1 MTCGPHSPRRD
12 VRPGLGYHAG
22 VTVSSTR
29 PHPPAPDTTRA
40 RILTEAARLFV
51 ASGYHGVSMREV
63 AAAVGVTK
71 PALYHHYADK
81 EALFLAMLD
90 GTLTGLARLVA
101 HAGTQVGVRAQLG
114 TLVGDLLASAPEQR
128 VGLQLAGELRHVSPG
143 RRAAFENDYRRVWMG
158 GLNGLIEAAVA
169 RGELRGDLPPGV
181 LTRALLALLY
191 PLVTGAPPSD
201 PAGTARGLLGIYL
214 DGAAGQP
221 AMHSFPEN
229 KES

>member
-1 MTCGPHSPRRD
+1 MT
-12 VRPGLGYHAG
+12 A
-22 VTVSSTR
+22 SSTR
-29 PHPPAPDTTRA
+29 LPPPAPDTTRA

-101 HAGTQVGVRAQLG
+101 HAETQAGVRAQLG

-128 VGLQLAGELRHVSPG
+128 VGLQLAGELRHVSPE
-143 RRAAFENDYRRVWMG
+143 RRAAFENEYRRVWMG
-158 GLNGLIEAAVA
+158 GLNRLIEGAAA
-169 RGELRGDLPPGV
+169 RGELRGDLPAGI

-201 PAGTARGLLGIYL
+201 PAGTARGLLTIYL
-214 DGAAGQP
+214 DGAAQP
-221 AMHSFPEN
+221 PGAGNRPEH
-229 KES
+229 EGPSSDI